1 MSAVFGREVIMDN
14 SQLFADVKCYIVDM
28 DGTFYLG
35 DGLLPG
41 ALRFARAAEE
51 KGKRFFF
58 FTNNSSHDEDEC
70 LTRLNK
76 LGYPAEKGSVII
88 SSHVTA
94 DFLNRK
100 RQGKRVYL
108 VGNRNLTKDFTEAG
122 ITLVNDD
129 PDIVVVGFD
138 TELTYEKIDK
148 AANYIANG
156 AEYIVTHPDVNCPLK
171 DGFMPDVG
179 SFMALIK
186 ASTGREPDLIMGKPY
201 AFTVDYVTNL
211 IGCKKDEIAFVGDR
225 LETDIAVG
233 SRNGLRSVLVY
244 TGVTTPEMYAKSEI
258 KATAAYENIGA
269 FADDL

>member
-1 MSAVFGREVIMDN
+1 MDN

-41 ALRFARAAEE
+41 ALRFAAAVKK

-70 LTRLNK
+70 LARLNK

-94 DFLNRK
+94 DFLKRNRA
-100 RQGKRVYL
+100 GKSVYL
-108 VGNRNLTKDFTEAG
+108 VGNHNLTKDFKEAG
-122 ITLVNDD
+122 IPLTEND

-138 TELTYEKIDK
+138 TELTYEKLDK
-148 AANYIANG
+148 AANFIAKG
-156 AEYIVTHPDVNCPLK
+156 AEYITTHPDVNCPLAN
-171 DGFMPDVG
+171 GFMPDVG
-179 SFMALIK
+179 AFMALLK
-186 ASTGREPDLIMGKPY
+186 ASAGREPDLIMGKPY

-211 IGCKKDEIAFVGDR
+211 IGCKKNEIAFIGDR
-225 LETDIAVG
+225 LETDIATG
-233 SRNGLRSVLVY
+233 SKNGLRSVLVY
-244 TGVTTPEMYAKSEI
+244 TGVTTPEMYAESDI
-258 KATAAYENIGA
+258 KATASYANIGE
-269 FADDL
+269 FAEDL